1 MAEPKM
7 LPVAAHSFSKDFLKC
22 KIFEIISSYPRHL
35 VIMQKESEL
44 SYLAVRTQDP
54 QGQMITV
61 WQLSDRS
68 GLADSEWNLAQVQEI
83 IKHFAENAKFSF

>member
-1 MAEPKM
+1 
-7 LPVAAHSFSKDFLKC
+7 
-22 KIFEIISSYPRHL
+22 
-35 VIMQKESEL
+35 MQKESEL

-68 GLADSEWNLAQVQEI
+68 GLADSEWNPAQVEEI
-83 IKHFAENAKFSF
+83 IKHFSKKCKIFLMKSIFSFYKNF